1 MSLVRTALSRLL
13 SPRARR
19 AAIWAEVGLVDKL
32 RGSRLSALVHPFLIR
47 KYRRRPEEIDIEV
60 TSGCDADC
68 IMCPRRSMRR
78 APGPMPLPLFQ
89 AIVDEA
95 VALGVRDLCLNGY
108 GEIATLRNY
117 RAYLACV
124 RGRSSRIR
132 ILVNTNGM
140 RLTEDL
146 ASAFIEY
153 GVDVVN
159 IAIDGATAATYE
171 SIRRH
176 LKLDVVEAN
185 VKRFVGMRNAAGARR
200 PYIMVNMIHMPQ
212 NAHEADAFLEKWR
225 DIPDYV
231 GLAGVVSRGGSIDVP
246 HAGNDWRTTPCFL
259 LWRQM
264 PILSDGTV
272 AMCCDD
278 WDGTSGLG
286 NVADRGIAAIW
297 SSPAHERFRRLHLEG
312 RNEELALCRG
322 CQSPR
327 QPPWWFSRVRR
338 NFSSPA
344 AVSHNE

>member
-1 MSLVRTALSRLL
+1 MSTLRTLVSRLL
-13 SPRARR
+13 PPGARR
-19 AAIWAEVGLVDKL
+19 AAIWTEVGLL
-32 RGSRLSALVHPFLIR
+32 ERMRGSRLGALVHPLLLR
-47 KYRRRPEEIDIEV
+47 RYRARPEEIDIEV
-60 TSGCDADC
+60 TSSCDADC

-95 VALGVRDLCLNGY
+95 VALGVRDLVLNGY

-117 RAYLACV
+117 RDYLGYI
-124 RGRSSRIR
+124 RRRSSTIR

-140 RLTEDL
+140 RLTEDFAAAL
-146 ASAFIEY
+146 IEH

-159 IAIDGATAATYE
+159 IAIDGVTAATYE

-185 VKRFVGMRNAAGARR
+185 VTRFVEMRNASGKKR
-200 PYIMVNMIHMPQ
+200 PYIMVNMITMPE
-212 NAHEADAFLEKWR
+212 NAHEAEAFVARWQG
-225 DIPDYV
+225 IPDYA

-246 HAGNDWRTTPCFL
+246 RPHADWRTTPCFL

-264 PILSDGTV
+264 PILSDGSV

-286 NVADRGIAAIW
+286 NVASGGIKAIW

-312 RNEELALCRG
+312 RAEELDLCRG

-327 QPPWWFSRVRR
+327 QPPWWFRAR
-338 NFSSPA
+338 A
-344 AVSHNE
+344 ATASADG

>member
-1 MSLVRTALSRLL
+1 MSRLRRAISGLL
-13 SPRARR
+13 SPKTRR
-19 AAIWAEVGLVDKL
+19 AAIWAEVGLLESL
-32 RGSRLSALVHPFLIR
+32 RGSRVSAIVHPWLLR

-60 TSGCDADC
+60 TSSCDADC

-78 APGPMPLPLFQ
+78 APGPMPMPLFQ

-95 VALGVRDLCLNGY
+95 VSLGVRDLCLNGY

-117 RAYLACV
+117 RDYLAYI
-124 RGRSSRIR
+124 RARSARIR

-140 RLTEDL
+140 RLSEDL
-146 ASAFIEY
+146 ASAFIEHD
-153 GVDVVN
+153 VDIVN

-176 LKLDVVEAN
+176 LKLDVVESN
-185 VKRFVGMRNAAGARR
+185 VKRFVEMRNASGRRR
-200 PYIMVNMIHMPQ
+200 PYIMVNMIHMPE
-212 NAHEADAFLEKWR
+212 NAHEAEAFLAKWNG
-225 DIPDYV
+225 IPDYA
-231 GLAGVVSRGGSIDVP
+231 GLAGVLSRGGSVAVP
-246 HAGNDWRTTPCFL
+246 ARETDWRSVPCFL

-286 NVADRGIAAIW
+286 NVAQGGIKAIW

-312 RNEELALCRG
+312 RAEELSLCRG

-327 QPPWWFSRVRR
+327 PPPWWFQTR
-338 NFSSPA
+338 
-344 AVSHNE
+344 

>member
-1 MSLVRTALSRLL
+1 MSTLRTLVSRLL
-13 SPRARR
+13 PPSTRR
-19 AAIWAEVGLVDKL
+19 AAIWAEVGLL
-32 RGSRLSALVHPFLIR
+32 ERMRGSALGPVVHPFLIR
-47 KYRRRPEEIDIEV
+47 KYRARPEEIDIEV

-78 APGPMPLPLFQ
+78 APGPMAMPLFE

-95 VALGVRDLCLNGY
+95 VSLGVRDLCLNGY

-117 RAYLACV
+117 RDYLGYI
-124 RGRSSRIR
+124 RRRSSTIR

-146 ASAFIEY
+146 AAAFIDH
-153 GVDVVN
+153 GVDIVN

-185 VKRFVGMRNAAGARR
+185 VKRFVAMRNASGKKR
-200 PYIMVNMIHMPQ
+200 PYIMVNMIHMPE
-212 NAHEADAFLEKWR
+212 NAHEADAFIAKWTG
-225 DIPDYV
+225 IPDYA

-246 HAGNDWRTTPCFL
+246 RPKADWASTPCFL

-278 WDGTSGLG
+278 WDGTSDLG
-286 NVADRGIAAIW
+286 NVATAGIKAIW
-297 SSPAHERFRRLHLEG
+297 SSPAHERFRRIHLEG
-312 RNEELALCRG
+312 RAEELALCRG

-327 QPPWWFSRVRR
+327 PSPWWFRKS
-338 NFSSPA
+338 A
-344 AVSHNE
+344 AAG

>member
-1 MSLVRTALSRLL
+1 MSTLRTLISRLL
-13 SPRARR
+13 PPRTRR
-19 AAIWAEVGLVDKL
+19 AAIWAEVGMLERL
-32 RGSRLSALVHPFLIR
+32 RGSALGPLVHPFLLR
-47 KYRRRPEEIDIEV
+47 KYRARPEEIDIEV
-60 TSGCDADC
+60 TSSCDADC

-78 APGPMPLPLFQ
+78 AQGPMALPLFQ

-95 VALGVRDLCLNGY
+95 VSLGVRDLVLNGY

-117 RAYLACV
+117 REYLGYI
-124 RGRSSRIR
+124 RRRSSTIR

-146 ASAFIEY
+146 SAAFIDH
-153 GVDVVN
+153 GVDIVN

-185 VKRFVGMRNAAGARR
+185 VKRFVAMRNASGRKR
-200 PYIMVNMIHMPQ
+200 PYIMVNMIHMPE
-212 NAHEADAFLEKWR
+212 NAHEADAFIAKWTG
-225 DIPDYV
+225 IPDYT

-246 HAGNDWRTTPCFL
+246 RGQADWRSTPCFL

-286 NVADRGIAAIW
+286 NVAAGGIKAIW
-297 SSPAHERFRRLHLEG
+297 SSPAHERFRRIHLEG
-312 RNEELALCRG
+312 RAEELDLCRG

-327 QPPWWFSRVRR
+327 PPPWWFRK
-338 NFSSPA
+338 PA
-344 AVSHNE
+344 AAG